1 MSGWFPLPV
10 EEGPAEVVT
19 DKGWFLS
26 NHRKEVKNFAK
37 VPVTHVMI
45 PEDSEEEDRRTSMDS
60 GVSMDSHS
68 TKSSRER
75 PPRGQEDSGC
85 GSLGGSESSTSNQTD
100 YPLQEESTHTDI
112 SRKRGDSGVGLGF
125 QFHSSSMS
133 LNGQDS
139 GSLKDTV
146 GVRGNYCRQSPS
158 AVQIKVCDEEEAFT
172 QILHDSVLAEVVT
185 GYRAGPQ
192 SCICSGA
199 GQCTWCHKQGLYGTR
214 TVCTDPGLQ
223 KGKCNSVDTY
233 KEITFA
239 NYSKETQM
247 DTAVMDD
254 LERTLVQMRETFPLL
269 TGLTKLPLVEGGQ
282 DFNMNNVSLS
292 LCDVQLTT
300 DQDTLE
306 LF

>member
-1 MSGWFPLPV
+1 MSGWLPLSV
-10 EEGPAEVVT
+10 GEGPVEVVT

-26 NHRKEVKNFAK
+26 NHRAEVKHFAK
-37 VPVTHVMI
+37 VPVTHVPI

-60 GVSMDSHS
+60 GVSIDSNS
-68 TKSSRER
+68 TKSSREG

-125 QFHSSSMS
+125 QLHSSSMS
-133 LNGQDS
+133 LNGLDS

-146 GVRGNYCRQSPS
+146 TGVRPARGNYCRQSPS
-158 AVQIKVCDEEEAFT
+158 AVHMKACDDEEAFT
-172 QILHDSVLAEVVT
+172 QILRDSVLAEVVT

-214 TVCTDPGLQ
+214 TVCIDTGLQ
-223 KGKCNSVDTY
+223 RGKCNSVDTY
-233 KEITFA
+233 NEITFA
-239 NYSKETQM
+239 KYAKETRM

-254 LERTLVQMRETFPLL
+254 LGRTFAQMRETFPLL

-282 DFNMNNVSLS
+282 DINMNNVSLS

-300 DQDTLE
+300 D
-306 LF
+306 